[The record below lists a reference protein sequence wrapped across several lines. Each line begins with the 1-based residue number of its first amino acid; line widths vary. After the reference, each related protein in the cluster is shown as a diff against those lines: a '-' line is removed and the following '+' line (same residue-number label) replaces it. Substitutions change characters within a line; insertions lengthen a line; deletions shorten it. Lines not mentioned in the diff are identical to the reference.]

1 MEETI
6 DLLTAY
12 YTALLEK
19 QYINHRGRGTPLLK
33 SDYPEYF
40 YFAYL
45 LAAPAPDWRAAGDE
59 KMDRECVTHLVE
71 DGYYFWVSAGDAHDT
86 WCWIQYKDGHWEIE
100 ANHEAVPENRIQEM
114 IRRSAALLNLKLAI
128 EPASEMSRAARL
140 LDDEMQYEI

>member
-1 MEETI
+1 MEEII

-33 SDYPEYF
+33 SDYPRYH

-45 LAAPAPDWRAAGDE
+45 LAGPDWRAAGDE
-59 KMDRECVTHLVE
+59 KMDRESVTRMVE
-71 DGYYFWVSAGDAHDT
+71 DGYYFWLATSDTSDA
-86 WCWIQYKDGHWEIE
+86 WYWIRYTNGHWEMENGQRID
-100 ANHEAVPENRIQEM
+100 PENRMLEI
-114 IRRSAALLNLKLAI
+114 IGRSGDKLGLVL
-128 EPASEMSRAARL
+128 EHASELSRAARL

>member
-19 QYINHRGRGTPLLK
+19 QYINHQGRGTPLLK
-33 SDYPEYF
+33 SDYPECYYF
-40 YFAYL
+40 SYL
-45 LAAPAPDWRAAGDE
+45 LAGPDWRAAGDE
-59 KMDRECVTHLVE
+59 KMDRESVTRLVE
-71 DGYYFWVSAGDAHDT
+71 DGYYFWVSAGDARDT
-86 WCWIQYKDGHWEIE
+86 WCWIRYKDGHWTTE
-100 ANHEAVPENRIQEM
+100 ADGSVVPENRIQEM
-114 IRRSAALLNLKLAI
+114 IRRSGDKLGLVL

>member
-6 DLLTAY
+6 DLLAAY

-19 QYINHRGRGTPLLK
+19 RYMNHRGRGTPLIK
-33 SDYPEYF
+33 SDHPEYS

-45 LAAPAPDWRAAGDE
+45 LAAPRWREAGVE
-59 KMDRECVTHLVE
+59 TMDRVCVTRLVE
-71 DGYYFWVSAGDAHDT
+71 NGYYFWVSAGDARDT
-86 WCWIQYKDGHWEIE
+86 WCWIQYKDGHWTTE
-100 ANHEAVPENRIQEM
+100 ADGSVVPENRIQEM
-114 IRRSAALLNLKLAI
+114 IRRSAALLNLKLAY

>member
-19 QYINHRGRGTPLLK
+19 RYMNHRGKCTPLIK
-33 SDYPEYF
+33 SDNPRYYF
-40 YFAYL
+40 GYL
-45 LAAPAPDWRAAGDE
+45 LTAPNWREAGVE
-59 KMDRECVTHLVE
+59 RMDRECVTRLVE
-71 DGYYFWVSAGDAHDT
+71 DGYYFWLAVGASDT
-86 WCWIQYKDGHWEIE
+86 RGAWCWVQYKDGHWETE
-100 ANHEAVPENRIQEM
+100 VDRKVVPENRMQEI
-114 IRRSAALLNLKLAI
+114 IRHSAESLNLKLAD

>member
-6 DLLTAY
+6 DLLAAY

-19 QYINHRGRGTPLLK
+19 QYINHRGRGTPLIK
-33 SDYPEYF
+33 SDHPEYS

-45 LAAPAPDWRAAGDE
+45 LAAPRWREAGVE
-59 KMDRECVTHLVE
+59 TMDRVCVTRLVE
-71 DGYYFWVSAGDAHDT
+71 NGYYFWVSAGDARDT
-86 WCWIQYKDGHWEIE
+86 WCWIQYKDGHWTTE
-100 ANHEAVPENRIQEM
+100 ADGSVVPENRIQEM
-114 IRRSAALLNLKLAI
+114 IRRSAALLNLKLAY

>member
-19 QYINHRGRGTPLLK
+19 RYMNHRGRGTPLLK
-33 SDYPEYF
+33 SDHPEYF

-45 LAAPAPDWRAAGDE
+45 LAAPDLRAAGDE
-59 KMDRECVTHLVE
+59 KLDRESITRLVE
-71 DGYYFWVSAGDAHDT
+71 DGYYFWVSTGDARDT
-86 WCWIQYKDGHWEIE
+86 WSWIQYKDGHWTTE
-100 ANHEAVPENRIQEM
+100 ADHSVVPENRIQEI
-114 IRRSAALLNLKLAI
+114 IRRSGDKLGLKI
-128 EPASEMSRAARL
+128 EYASELSRAARL

>member
-19 QYINHRGRGTPLLK
+19 QYMNHHGRGTPLIK
-33 SDYPEYF
+33 SDHPEYF

-45 LAAPAPDWRAAGDE
+45 LAAPRWREAGVE
-59 KMDRECVTHLVE
+59 RMDRECVTRLVE
-71 DGYYFWVSAGDAHDT
+71 NGYYFWVSAGDARDT
-86 WCWIQYKDGHWEIE
+86 WYWIQYKDGHWTTE
-100 ANHEAVPENRIQEM
+100 ADGSVVPENRIQEM
-114 IRRSAALLNLKLAI
+114 IRRSAALLNLKLAD

>member
-19 QYINHRGRGTPLLK
+19 RYMTHRGKGTPLIK
-33 SDYPEYF
+33 SDHPRYY

-45 LAAPAPDWRAAGDE
+45 LARPDSTEEADVQR
-59 KMDRECVTHLVE
+59 MDRECVTRLVE
-71 DGYYFWVSAGDAHDT
+71 DGYYFWVSTSDARDT
-86 WCWIQYKDGHWEIE
+86 WCWIQYKDGHWTTE
-100 ANHEAVPENRIQEM
+100 ADGSVVPENRIQEM
-114 IRRSAALLNLKLAI
+114 IRCSAELLKLKLAI

>member
-19 QYINHRGRGTPLLK
+19 RYMNHRGRGTPLIK
-33 SDYPEYF
+33 SDHPEYS

-45 LAAPAPDWRAAGDE
+45 LAAPRWREAGVE
-59 KMDRECVTHLVE
+59 KMDRESITRLVE
-71 DGYYFWVSAGDAHDT
+71 DGYYFWVSVGDARDT
-86 WCWIQYKDGHWEIE
+86 WCWIQYKDGHWETE
-100 ANHEAVPENRIQEM
+100 AGRKIVPENRIQEM
-114 IRRSAALLNLKLAI
+114 ICRSGDKLGLVL
-128 EPASEMSRAARL
+128 EHTSELSKAARL

>member
-12 YTALLEK
+12 YMALLEK

-33 SDYPEYF
+33 SDYPEYS

-45 LAAPAPDWRAAGDE
+45 LAAPRWREAGVE
-59 KMDRECVTHLVE
+59 RMDRECVTRLVE
-71 DGYYFWVSAGDAHDT
+71 DGYYFWVSVSDAPDI
-86 WCWIQYKDGHWEIE
+86 WSWVQYKDGHWETE
-100 ANHEAVPENRIQEM
+100 ADRKIVPENRIQEM
-114 IRRSAALLNLKLAI
+114 ICHSGDKLGLKI
-128 EPASEMSRAARL
+128 EHASELSKAARL

>member
-19 QYINHRGRGTPLLK
+19 QYMNHCGRCTPLIK
-33 SDYPEYF
+33 SDHPEYF

-45 LAAPAPDWRAAGDE
+45 LAAPRWREAGVE
-59 KMDRECVTHLVE
+59 RMDRECVTRLVE
-71 DGYYFWVSAGDAHDT
+71 DGYYFWVSAGDVRDT
-86 WCWIQYKDGHWEIE
+86 WYWIQYKDGHWEIE
-100 ANHEAVPENRIQEM
+100 PNSSVVPENRIQEM
-114 IRRSAALLNLKLAI
+114 IRRSAALLNLKLAD

>member
-19 QYINHRGRGTPLLK
+19 QYINHRGRGTPLIK
-33 SDYPEYF
+33 SDHPEYS

-45 LAAPAPDWRAAGDE
+45 LAAPRWREAGVE
-59 KMDRECVTHLVE
+59 RMDRECVMRLVE
-71 DGYYFWVSAGDAHDT
+71 DGYYFWVSAGDARDT

-100 ANHEAVPENRIQEM
+100 ANREVVPENRIQEM
-114 IRRSAALLNLKLAI
+114 IRRSAALLNLKLAD

>member
-6 DLLTAY
+6 DLLAAY

-19 QYINHRGRGTPLLK
+19 QYINHRGRGTPLIK
-33 SDYPEYF
+33 SDHPEYS

-45 LAAPAPDWRAAGDE
+45 LAAPSWREAGVE
-59 KMDRECVTHLVE
+59 RMDRECVTRLVE
-71 DGYYFWVSAGDAHDT
+71 NGYYFWVSAGDARDT
-86 WCWIQYKDGHWEIE
+86 WCWIQYKDGHWTTE
-100 ANHEAVPENRIQEM
+100 ADGSVVPENRIQEM
-114 IRRSAALLNLKLAI
+114 IRRSAALLNLKLAY